1 MTYALKQFDTAQEMV
16 DYLNDVVQG
25 APLPLKVYGLD
36 GLTLIV
42 NPAGTPRTV
51 TFADTD
57 GVGLSPREVIAQMED
72 VNADM
77 VGVAALRSYR
87 HTTPPVYQLTFTKV
101 GDIVDKDGTANSI
114 LGFGVAADSTVGA
127 NAVALADIVVIT
139 TDEGGN
145 KFTIVHQ

>member
-25 APLPLKVYGLD
+25 DPLPLKVYGLD

-42 NPAGTPRTV
+42 TPAGTPRTV
-51 TFADTD
+51 TFDDSA
-57 GVGLSPREVIAQMED
+57 GVGLSPKEILTQMED

-87 HTTPPVYQLTFTKV
+87 HTTPLAYRLTFTAA
-101 GDIVDKDGTANSI
+101 GDIVDKDGTANSV
-114 LGFGVAADSTVGA
+114 LGFSAAADSTVGA

>member
-1 MTYALKQFDTAQEMV
+1 MAYTAKQFDTSQELV
-16 DYLNDVVQG
+16 DYLNDLVQG

-42 NPAGTPRTV
+42 NPAGTPREV
-51 TFADTD
+51 TFDD
-57 GVGLSPREVIAQMED
+57 SSGVGLSPREIIAQMED

-87 HTTPPVYQLTFTKV
+87 HTTPPAYRLTFTLA

-114 LGFGVAADSTVGA
+114 LGFSTSGDSTVGA
-127 NAVALADIVVIT
+127 NAVALADIVIIT